1 MSVRARWLLP
11 GLLGCQG
18 GPTIEPGTVAPAKAS
33 MVERHA
39 TPPAGPGT
47 AGGPPPSEPFHA
59 SPTFELEE
67 APDRSARS
75 IVVISLDTVSAPILA
90 LYGGPAETP
99 NLAALAARGTRFTDP
114 ATHFPETC
122 LSHWTLLS
130 GVLPEAHGNAPA
142 HAGSQYTGPTM
153 AEIARRAGYATGA
166 VIGGV
171 TLQDTACGLSRGF
184 AAYDDQFALDP
195 SDMRRPAAEVTG
207 RAVQWLQRQEGPFF
221 LFVHYFDAH
230 FPYTPP
236 APWDTHYDPDYT
248 GTLDGSDA
256 TLRPYRDG
264 GKTPSAR
271 DVAHIEALYAG
282 EVSAL
287 DEALEPLL
295 SAIPEDTVV
304 VVTADHGES
313 FGHDYWFNHRGVLW
327 DDVMRVPLVIAGLDR
342 PAGQPVDGPVGL
354 VDVARTVLAAAGL
367 PADRRMGGRDLN
379 TVDPAEVPVAQ
390 LAITDPWVGS
400 AWFAARAF
408 PTKRLERPDP
418 LGVAIFQLDVDP
430 GERTPSPNASGEELQ
445 SSRASWNHA
454 VETWAMD
461 QVDAPVRVVSD
472 AEIRRLEA
480 LGYVDPTG
488 AQSPPPK
495 RPSPQRAPGKAP
507 GARRGPPGG
516 AHPPA
521 NRP

>member
-1 MSVRARWLLP
+1 
-11 GLLGCQG
+11 
-18 GPTIEPGTVAPAKAS
+18 
-33 MVERHA
+33 
-39 TPPAGPGT
+39 
-47 AGGPPPSEPFHA
+47 
-59 SPTFELEE
+59 
-67 APDRSARS
+67 
-75 IVVISLDTVSAPILA
+75 

-99 NLAALAARGTRFTDP
+99 HLAELAARGTRFTDP

-153 AEIARRAGYATGA
+153 PEIARQAGYSTGA

-171 TLQDTACGLSRGF
+171 TLQDSACGLSRGF
-184 AAYDDQFALDP
+184 AVYDDQFAVDP
-195 SDMRRPAAEVTG
+195 ADMRRPAAEVTG
-207 RAVQWLQRQEGPFF
+207 RAVRWLEAQDGPFF

-236 APWDTHYDPDYT
+236 APWDTRYDPNYT

-271 DVAHIEALYAG
+271 DVKHIEALYAG

-287 DEALEPLL
+287 DAALEPLL
-295 SAIPEDTVV
+295 TAIPDDTVV

-327 DDVMRVPLVIAGLDR
+327 DDVMRVPLVITGLDR
-342 PAGQPVDGPVGL
+342 PAGLPVDGPVGL

-379 TVDPAEVPVAQ
+379 TVDPAATPVAQ
-390 LAITDPWVGS
+390 VAITDPWVGS

-408 PTKRLERPDP
+408 PMKRIERPAP
-418 LGVAIFQLDVDP
+418 VGAVTFQLELDP
-430 GERTPSPNASGEELQ
+430 GERKPESATPGDPLH
-445 SSRASWNHA
+445 SSRSAWDRSVA
-454 VETWAMD
+454 RWAAH
-461 QVDAPVRVVSD
+461 QVDAPVRTVSN
-472 AEIRRLEA
+472 AEALQLEA

-488 AQSPPPK
+488 ARSPPRVPG
-495 RPSPQRAPGKAP
+495 PQRLPGKAP

-516 AHPPA
+516 AQSPGQHP
-521 NRP
+521 